1 MELNTLNPGKA
12 AKGKS
17 RKRIGRGPGSGWGTT
32 AGRGQ
37 KGAGARKSAKAG
49 RVAFEGGQMPIHR
62 RIPKRGFKH
71 AGVEFQIVNLKRL
84 AGVSVTDFDAK
95 VLFDQGFIKN
105 AELPVKVL
113 AFGSIDKAINVKVN
127 AISEKAKAAIK
138 LLAAKLRSS
147 NGSSYES
154 HRCVRQ
160 CVQNRRPA

>member
-12 AKGKS
+12 KVVK

-71 AGVEFQIVNLKRL
+71 AGIEFQIVNLKRL
-84 AGVSVTDFDAK
+84 AASNVAEFDAK
-95 VLFDQGFIKN
+95 VLFDLGFICNIEK
-105 AELPVKVL
+105 PVKVL
-113 AFGSIDKAINVKVN
+113 AFGAIDKAINVKVN
-127 AISEKAKAAIK
+127 AISEKAKALIE
-138 LLAAKLRSS
+138 AAGGKV
-147 NGSSYES
+147 EI
-154 HRCVRQ
+154 V
-160 CVQNRRPA
+160 

>member
-1 MELNTLNPGKA
+1 MELNSLNPGKA

-71 AGVEFQIVNLKRL
+71 AGIEFQIVNLKRL
-84 AGVSVTDFDAK
+84 AACSVTEFDAK
-95 VLFDQGFIKN
+95 VLFDQGFIKKVD
-105 AELPVKVL
+105 LPVKVL
-113 AFGSIDKAINVKVN
+113 TFGSIDKAINVKVN
-127 AISEKAKAAIK
+127 AISEKAKAAIE
-138 LLAAKLRSS
+138 AAGGKV
-147 NGSSYES
+147 EII
-154 HRCVRQ
+154 
-160 CVQNRRPA
+160 

>member
-17 RKRIGRGPGSGWGTT
+17 RRRIGRGPGSGFGTT

-71 AGVEFQIVNLKRL
+71 AGIEFQIVNLKRL
-84 AGVSVTDFDAK
+84 AASNVAEFDAK
-95 VLFDQGFIKN
+95 VLFDLGFIRNIEK
-105 AELPVKVL
+105 PVKVL
-113 AFGSIDKAINVKVN
+113 AFGAIDKAINVKVN
-127 AISEKAKAAIK
+127 AISEKAKAMIE
-138 LLAAKLRSS
+138 AAGGKV
-147 NGSSYES
+147 EII
-154 HRCVRQ
+154 
-160 CVQNRRPA
+160 

>member
-17 RKRIGRGPGSGWGTT
+17 RRRIGRGPGSGFGTT

-84 AGVSVTDFDAK
+84 AAANVAEFDAK
-95 VLFDQGFIKN
+95 VLFDLGFIRN
-105 AELPVKVL
+105 IEQPVKVL
-113 AFGSIDKAINVKVN
+113 AFGAIDKAINVKVN
-127 AISEKAKAAIK
+127 AISEKAKALIE
-138 LLAAKLRSS
+138 AAGGKV
-147 NGSSYES
+147 EI
-154 HRCVRQ
+154 V
-160 CVQNRRPA
+160 

>member
-12 AKGKS
+12 KVVK

-84 AGVSVTDFDAK
+84 AAANVAEFDAK
-95 VLFDQGFIKN
+95 VLFDLGFIRNIEK
-105 AELPVKVL
+105 PVKVL
-113 AFGSIDKAINVKVN
+113 AFGAIDKAINVKVN
-127 AISEKAKAAIK
+127 AISEKAKSLIEAAGGKVEI
-138 LLAAKLRSS
+138 
-147 NGSSYES
+147 
-154 HRCVRQ
+154 V
-160 CVQNRRPA
+160 

>member
-71 AGVEFQIVNLKRL
+71 AGIEFQIVNLKRL
-84 AGVSVTDFDAK
+84 AASNVAEFDAK
-95 VLFDQGFIKN
+95 VLFDLGFIRNIEK
-105 AELPVKVL
+105 PVKVL
-113 AFGSIDKAINVKVN
+113 AFGAIDKAINVKVN
-127 AISEKAKAAIK
+127 AISEKAKALIE
-138 LLAAKLRSS
+138 AAGGKV
-147 NGSSYES
+147 EI
-154 HRCVRQ
+154 V
-160 CVQNRRPA
+160 

>member
-17 RKRIGRGPGSGWGTT
+17 RRRIGRGPGSGFGTT

-71 AGVEFQIVNLKRL
+71 VGVEFQIVNLKKL
-84 AGVSVTDFDAK
+84 AAVSVTEFDAQA
-95 VLFDQGFIKN
+95 LFDQGFIKDMDR
-105 AELPVKVL
+105 PVKVP
-113 AFGSIDKAINVKVN
+113 AFGTIDKAINVKVN
-127 AISEKAKAAIK
+127 AISEKAKAAIE
-138 LLAAKLRSS
+138 AAGGKV
-147 NGSSYES
+147 EI
-154 HRCVRQ
+154 V
-160 CVQNRRPA
+160 

>member
-1 MELNTLNPGKA
+1 MPGKA
-12 AKGKS
+12 KVVK

-84 AGVSVTDFDAK
+84 AAANVAEFDAK
-95 VLFDQGFIKN
+95 VLFDLGFIRN
-105 AELPVKVL
+105 IEQPVKVL
-113 AFGSIDKAINVKVN
+113 AFGAIDKAINVKVN
-127 AISEKAKAAIK
+127 AISEKAKALIE
-138 LLAAKLRSS
+138 AAGGKV
-147 NGSSYES
+147 EI
-154 HRCVRQ
+154 V
-160 CVQNRRPA
+160 

>member
-12 AKGKS
+12 KVVK

-71 AGVEFQIVNLKRL
+71 AGIEFQIVNLKRL
-84 AGVSVTDFDAK
+84 AAVSATEFDAK
-95 VLFDQGFIKN
+95 VLFDLGFIRNVEK
-105 AELPVKVL
+105 PVKVL
-113 AFGSIDKAINVKVN
+113 AFGAIDKAINVKVN
-127 AISEKAKAAIK
+127 AISEKAKALIE
-138 LLAAKLRSS
+138 AAGGKV
-147 NGSSYES
+147 EI
-154 HRCVRQ
+154 V
-160 CVQNRRPA
+160 